1 MKISKISINKPISVL
16 VLAVGICL
24 IGILGFLRL
33 PINLLPDIT
42 YPLIKVYVD
51 WRGATPEEI
60 EDNIA
65 EIIEQKMATVDGLDY
80 LESQCAEG
88 QYTLLVNFDYS
99 VDRNVAY
106 QDVLAKMGLVRKK
119 LPKDADEPLV
129 IKADPSQLP
138 VIDLIITSDEWD
150 MVKLRT
156 WVENYLQLQ
165 FTAVSGSAGTEVSGG
180 ARREIRAYLNP
191 HKMQLLGITPS
202 KVIQR
207 IGEDNVERSAGRVI
221 AERKDF
227 LVRIMAE
234 YKDINEIK
242 DIVIVSDKYGRSIYL
257 KDIADVKD
265 AKDIQ
270 RIITRLNRKEGVK
283 LSIFKQ
289 ADANT
294 IDVEKGIVTKLK
306 ELSSLLPKHVQI
318 GVTYNQANYIRSANK
333 GVMSAGLLAII
344 LVVLITLLFLSDWR
358 RALMIVFT
366 LPVTLLGTF
375 FIMKLLNFSI
385 NILSL
390 GGLVVSFTVILDNS
404 IVVLENI
411 TRLQNEKHPTP
422 IISGVS
428 QVGRPILFSTLTFMS
443 LLLPFLMVTGLTS
456 LLFRELVITIAVVIG
471 FSLIS
476 SLAVMPALATL
487 LGIHKRKNT
496 TTEEIPKSYLERQMD
511 RFMEKIGG
519 FYAKIL
525 SKILHGHKRSIVLLA
540 LVILGAA
547 IFSYRY
553 LGSEFLPKADD
564 GMITVKVIMSTGT
577 AVTETDKVIRQ
588 IENKINEL
596 PYIENCSSL
605 IGGKIW
611 GLVTSEVANEGQVDI
626 QLLPKSKRKLNT
638 DGFIAKYGQEIQKS
652 VKYPGAKV
660 KVFHAK
666 MKGIRQT
673 GDYDV
678 EIELHSPKTTE
689 LTEMYNT
696 ASKMMAQ
703 VKEINGVANIDISM
717 DVTKPEYQIFFNRGK
732 LIDLGFSAEQIAN
745 TTKTFIDG
753 QIASQFKEAGYYYP
767 IRVVVDEENFKGKE
781 DVWNIPLFGKNGL
794 TYLRDIG
801 EVKHVVGPVQ
811 IDRKDQLRI
820 IKVTGS
826 VLEGSVGEITRQ
838 VYEKVKNTV
847 LPAGSFLKLGGQAQ
861 MIKENSRSMVLVV
874 LLGLFFAFIILTI
887 QFESLLLP
895 AIIILSIPFPLAGF
909 IFLLLAS
916 GTPVGVTALVGVVVL
931 LGMCINHWVL
941 VLSFIEEKITGGS
954 SLEEGVIEGAKLR
967 LKPVIMTFLTDVL
980 GLFPF
985 LLNITEGTEM
995 LKPLGVAV
1003 IGGITYSLFVTFFF
1017 LPVFYTVV
1025 KKRFAIDG
1033 R

>member
-1 MKISKISINKPISVL
+1 MKISEVSINKPISVS
-16 VLAVGICL
+16 VIAIGICMV
-24 IGILGFLRL
+24 GILGFLRL

-42 YPLIKVYVD
+42 YPLVKVYVD

-88 QYTLLVNFDYS
+88 QYTLSVNFDYS
-99 VDRNVAY
+99 VDRDVAY

-119 LPKDADEPLV
+119 LPKDADEPLI
-129 IKADPSQLP
+129 IKMDPSQLP

-156 WVENYLQLQ
+156 WVENYLRLQ
-165 FTAVSGSAGTEVSGG
+165 FAAVNGSAGTEVTGG
-180 ARREIRAYLNP
+180 AKREIRVYLNP

-202 KVIQR
+202 KIIQR

-221 AERKDF
+221 TERKDF

-242 DIVIVSDKYGRSIYL
+242 DIVIVPDKYGRSIYL

-289 ADANT
+289 AGANVL
-294 IDVEKGIVTKLK
+294 DVEKGIVVKLK
-306 ELSSLLPKHVQI
+306 ELSSLLPRHVQV
-318 GVTYNQANYIRSANK
+318 GVTYNQATYVRSANK
-333 GVMSAGLLAII
+333 GVMYTALLAMV
-344 LVVLITLLFLSDWR
+344 LVVLITFLFLSDWR
-358 RALMIVFT
+358 RALTIALT

-375 FIMKLLNFSI
+375 FVMKLLNFSI

-428 QVGRPILFSTLTFMS
+428 QVEKPIFFSTLIFMS
-443 LLLPFLMVTGLTS
+443 FFLPFLMVTGLTS
-456 LLFRELVITIAVVIG
+456 LLFREFVITIAVVIG

-476 SLAVMPALATL
+476 SLTVVPALATL
-487 LGIHKRKNT
+487 LGVHKRKNT
-496 TTEEIPKSYLERQMD
+496 ATEKVPESYFERQMD
-511 RFMEKIGG
+511 GLMGKISGL
-519 FYAKIL
+519 YARIL
-525 SKILHGHKRSIVLLA
+525 SRILHRHKRSIILLA
-540 LVILGAA
+540 LVVLGAA
-547 IFSYRY
+547 IFSYKY

-564 GMITVKVIMSTGT
+564 GMITVNVKMPTGT
-577 AVTETDKVIRQ
+577 AVSETDKVIRQ

-596 PYIENCSSL
+596 PYIEKYSAL
-605 IGGKIW
+605 VGGKIK
-611 GLVTSEVANEGQVDI
+611 GLVTSEVANEGEVNI
-626 QLLPKSKRKLNT
+626 QLVPKSKRKLNT
-638 DGFIAKYGQEIQKS
+638 DDFVTKYSQEIQKS
-652 VKYPGAKV
+652 VKYPGTKV
-660 KVFHAK
+660 KMFHTK
-666 MKGIRQT
+666 MKGIRQV
-673 GDYDV
+673 GEYDV

-696 ASKMMAQ
+696 ALKMMAQ
-703 VKEINGVANIDISM
+703 AKEINGVTNIDISM
-717 DVTKPEYQIFFNRGK
+717 DVTRPEYQIFLNRNK
-732 LIDLGFSAEQIAN
+732 LIDLGLSAEQIAN

-753 QIASQFKEAGYYYP
+753 QVVSQFKEAGYYYP
-767 IRVVVDEENFKGKE
+767 IRVVVNEENFKGKE
-781 DVWNIPLFGKNGL
+781 DVWNIPLFSKNGL

-801 EVKHVVGPVQ
+801 EVKHMVGPVQ
-811 IDRKDQLRI
+811 IDRKDQLRT

-826 VLEGSVGEITRQ
+826 VLEGSVGRITKQ

-847 LPAGSFLKLGGQAQ
+847 LPAGSFLKLGGEAQ
-861 MIKENSRSMVLVV
+861 MIKENFRSMVLVI

-895 AIIILSIPFPLAGF
+895 AIIIFTIPFPLAGF
-909 IFLLLAS
+909 IFSLLAS
-916 GTPVGVTALVGVVVL
+916 GIPMGVTAIVGVVVL
-931 LGMCINHWVL
+931 SGMFINHWVL

-954 SLEEGVIEGAKLR
+954 SFEGEVIEGAKLR
-967 LKPVIMTFLTDVL
+967 LKPVIMTFLTDVF

-1003 IGGITYSLFVTFFF
+1003 IGGITYSLFITFFF
-1017 LPVFYTVV
+1017 LPVFYTVI
-1025 KKRFAIDG
+1025 KKTFCK
-1033 R
+1033 